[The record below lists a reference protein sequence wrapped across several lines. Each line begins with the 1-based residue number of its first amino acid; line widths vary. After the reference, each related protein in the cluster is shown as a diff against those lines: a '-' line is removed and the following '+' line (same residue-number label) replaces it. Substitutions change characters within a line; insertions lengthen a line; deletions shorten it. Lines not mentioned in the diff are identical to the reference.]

1 MTDSQPHPVKT
12 QNRTIQTLLTSARQ
26 QLAAAGCDSP
36 RLDAELLLAYTLDRD
51 RTWLYRYPQ
60 VAVTEADLAAFLKL
74 IDRRAQREP
83 VAYLIGHKAF
93 YGLDFVVTPDTLIPR
108 PETELLVETAIAWA
122 AASIRAKAEASAQAQ
137 NPPYSIV
144 DVGTGSGC
152 IAVALAKMVSEAS
165 VTAIDLSGRAL
176 AVARHNAERHEVADR
191 IEFREGDL
199 LTPLREPVDLIVSN
213 PPYVDPAEL
222 TAPFTMPEVNRYE
235 PRLALDG
242 GEAGLA
248 VVRRLVAQANRFL
261 KPGGML
267 LIEIGATQ
275 GNVVKKLAQ
284 AEFPTAL
291 VEIKPD
297 LAGWDRLLVVKNRVD

>member
-1 MTDSQPHPVKT
+1 MTDPQPHLTET
-12 QNRTIQTLLTSARQ
+12 QNRTIQSLLANARQ
-26 QLAAAGCDSP
+26 QLVAAGCDSP
-36 RLDAELLLAYTLDRD
+36 RLDAELLLAHILGRD

-60 VAVTEADLAAFLKL
+60 VEVTEAERAAFLKL
-74 IDRRAQREP
+74 IDRRVQREP

-93 YGLDFVVTPDTLIPR
+93 YGLDFVVTSDTLIPR

-122 AASIRAKAEASAQAQ
+122 AASIRTQAEGSAPSQK
-137 NPPYSIV
+137 PKYSLV

-152 IAVALAKMVSEAS
+152 IAVTLAKMTPEAQL
-165 VTAIDLSGRAL
+165 TAIDLSDRAL
-176 AVARHNAERHEVADR
+176 AVARLNAERHDVADR
-191 IEFREGDL
+191 IEFLAGDL
-199 LTPLREPVDLIVSN
+199 LAPLREPVDLIASN
-213 PPYVDPAEL
+213 PPYIDPAEL
-222 TAPFTMPEVNRYE
+222 TLPFTAPEVNRYE

-248 VVRRLVAQANRFL
+248 VVRRLLAQAAHFL

-267 LIEIGATQ
+267 LVEIGATQ
-275 GNVVKKLAQ
+275 GNVVKKWAQ

>member
-1 MTDSQPHPVKT
+1 MTDPDPHLAET
-12 QNRTIQTLLTSARQ
+12 QNRTIQTLLTHARQ
-26 QLAAAGCDSP
+26 QLADAGCDSP
-36 RLDAELLLAYTLDRD
+36 RLDAELLLAHILGRE

-60 VAVTEADLAAFLKL
+60 AEVSKANLAAFLKL
-74 IDRRAQREP
+74 IDRRVQREP

-122 AASIRAKAEASAQAQ
+122 GASIRAQAEASTHSQKPQ
-137 NPPYSIV
+137 YSIV

-152 IAVALAKMVSEAS
+152 IAVTLAKMVSEAH
-165 VTAIDLSGRAL
+165 VTAVDLSDRAL
-176 AVARHNAERHEVADR
+176 AVAHLNAERHEVADR
-191 IEFREGDL
+191 MTFLIGDL
-199 LTPLREPVDLIVSN
+199 LASLRAPVDLIASN
-213 PPYVDPAEL
+213 PPYVDPDEL
-222 TAPFTMPEVNRYE
+222 TSPFTAPEVHRYE

-248 VVRRLVAQANRFL
+248 VVQRLLAQSPLFL

-267 LIEIGATQ
+267 LVEIGATQ
-275 GNVVKKLAQ
+275 GNVVKKWAQ